1 MPSQTQESNVI
12 SARVLWDRMVDKA
25 ITKYEYSGN
34 YAQFVST
41 MQCLGFEREQVEEL
55 VMEDFE

>member
-34 YAQFVST
+34 YDQFIVT
-41 MQCLGFEREQVEEL
+41 MERLGFEREQVVEL
-55 VMEDFE
+55 VMDDME

>member
-34 YAQFVST
+34 YDQFIVT
-41 MQCLGFEREQVEEL
+41 MERLGFEREQVEQL
-55 VMEDFE
+55 VMEDLE